1 MSPGQSNIEALERVI
16 LEEANEDARRI
27 LNEAQARAEQVQRQ
41 AQTEASAEQETIL
54 RRARQEAETVR
65 SHAVAIAQRDAQGL
79 RLRRREQL
87 LERAFVVARQHIPAI
102 VDRPDYARVV
112 RELVREGLQN
122 LGADEVVIRAD
133 ERTQQALTDEML
145 AEMSR
150 GLGVRLRIGEP
161 LSRGTGVLMETAD
174 GHRRFDN
181 TFEARLARMQEALRT
196 RVYQILMG
204 AHG

>member
-16 LEEANEDARRI
+16 LEDANEDARRI

-41 AQTEASAEQETIL
+41 AQTEGSAEQETIL
-54 RRARQEAETVR
+54 RKARQEAENLR

-87 LERAFVVARQHIPAI
+87 LERAFVVARQRIPAI

-133 ERTQQALTDEML
+133 ERTQQVLTAEML

-150 GLGVRLRIGEP
+150 GLGVRLRMGEP